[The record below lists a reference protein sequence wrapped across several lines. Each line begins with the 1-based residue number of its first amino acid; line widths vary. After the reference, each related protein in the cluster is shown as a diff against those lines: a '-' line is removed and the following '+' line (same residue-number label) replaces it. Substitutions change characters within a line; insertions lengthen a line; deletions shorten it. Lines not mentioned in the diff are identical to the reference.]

1 MTLDTDRIDEAA
13 LGLLYLT
20 LHDGGRAWKGLDWAV
35 LARLHEKGLIECPV
49 NKAKSLVF
57 TEEGLALAAQVVATK
72 FSRPAPMP
80 PKVRY
85 GKAAAD
91 VTPAGGVTGFLHRS
105 VDGEPFFRVHEADG
119 GFSDYALRHDDL
131 KVTIAPDA
139 LAAFYRIGDRHLL
152 DHSPDVLGK
161 VESDTSW
168 PSGT

>member
-20 LHDGGRAWKGLDWAV
+20 LH
-35 LARLHEKGLIECPV
+35 
-49 NKAKSLVF
+49 
-57 TEEGLALAAQVVATK
+57 
-72 FSRPAPMP
+72 
-80 PKVRY
+80 
-85 GKAAAD
+85 
-91 VTPAGGVTGFLHRS
+91 
-105 VDGEPFFRVHEADG
+105 DG